1 MCLVAIAL
9 DQSRQFPLVIA
20 ANRDEFHERPTA
32 RLAWWRADAHG
43 PEILGGRDQQG
54 GGTWLGLAGNGRL
67 ALLTNIRDGRV
78 PPDPAAPSR
87 GGIVPLWLGDSLPPD
102 EFWMRVALSGHN
114 PFNLIAMDFAA
125 GDCWWAASNLATP
138 RRLGK
143 GLYGLS
149 NAALD
154 TPWPKVERLKAEM
167 AGAIDRHGQVAPLA
181 DALLRAL
188 GDRSLAHDDD
198 LPETGV
204 PIDLERQLSAAFIR
218 MPDRRYGTRSST
230 LVITERVGRHL
241 VTHVIER
248 SYTAGPG
255 VALMRRATLR
265 DWPPRYTQGLEPT
278 WSAGQA
284 PVSEGDAAHA
294 AHAAHAADEAGEA
307 PRLVRPRARSLLKPA
322 KKRH

>member
-20 ANRDEFHERPTA
+20 ANRDEFFDRPTA
-32 RLAWWRADAHG
+32 RLAWWRAEAHG
-43 PEILGGRDQQG
+43 PEVLGGRDLKD

-67 ALLTNIRDGRV
+67 ALLTNIRNGQQD
-78 PPDPAAPSR
+78 PDPQAPSR
-87 GGIVPLWLGDSLPPD
+87 GGIVPLWLAASTPPD

-125 GDCWWAASNLATP
+125 GECWWAASTLATP

-154 TPWPKVERLKAEM
+154 TPWPKSERLKSELAM
-167 AGAIDRHGQVAPLA
+167 SIDRHDSVAALT
-181 DALLRAL
+181 DALMRAL

-198 LPETGV
+198 LPETGI
-204 PIDLERQLSAAFIR
+204 PRDLERQLSAAFIR
-218 MPDRRYGTRSST
+218 TPDKRYGTRSST
-230 LVITERVGRHL
+230 VVITERIGRRM

-248 SYTAGPG
+248 STTAGPG
-255 VALMRRATLR
+255 VALMRQAQLR
-265 DWPPRYTQGLEPT
+265 DWPPRYTQGMAPA
-278 WSAGQA
+278 WSAGDA
-284 PVSEGDAAHA
+284 PVSESHGPGTGPEEAA
-294 AHAAHAADEAGEA
+294 EP
-307 PRLVRPRARSLLKPA
+307 PRLVRPRARGLLKPA
-322 KKRH
+322 KPRR